1 MSSIYK
7 IIVSLVLLVGIVGCA
22 GVNTFS
28 PEKRKSDVILSYAAT
43 PDGDKVTLLCPIAE
57 TYMVMPEEG
66 GKVGTVDVAFN
77 NGEELVLQGAYSSV
91 NVAGEQTN
99 AYVSDPVEMQEL
111 FGTAL
116 AALPKAPFIA
126 NLYFISDSDVLDAT
140 SKQEADNIYNNIVQ
154 RQAVEVFI
162 SGHTDTVGS
171 EQSNIMLSKKRAN
184 TVKRVLTQRGI
195 SQDTIKTTAYGESK
209 LLLETDDNTSELKNR
224 RVEINVR

>member
-1 MSSIYK
+1 MNSIYK
-7 IIVSLVLLVGIVGCA
+7 IIVSLLLLVGLVGCA

-28 PEKRKSDVILSYAAT
+28 PEKRKSDIVLSYAAT
-43 PDGDKVTLLCPIAE
+43 ADGDKVTLLCPITE

-77 NGEELVLQGAYSSV
+77 NGDELVLHGDYSSV

-99 AYVSDPVEMQEL
+99 AYVSNLDEMQKL
-111 FGTAL
+111 FGTTL
-116 AALPKAPFIA
+116 SALPKAPFSA
-126 NLYFISDSDVLDAT
+126 HLYFISDSDVLDSS

-154 RQAVEVFI
+154 RQAVEVLI

-171 EQSNIMLSKKRAN
+171 EQSNIVLSKRRAN
-184 TVKRVLTQRGI
+184 AVRKSLIQRGVA
-195 SQDTIKTTAYGESK
+195 QKTIKITAYGENK
-209 LLLETDDNTSELKNR
+209 LLVETADNINELKNR